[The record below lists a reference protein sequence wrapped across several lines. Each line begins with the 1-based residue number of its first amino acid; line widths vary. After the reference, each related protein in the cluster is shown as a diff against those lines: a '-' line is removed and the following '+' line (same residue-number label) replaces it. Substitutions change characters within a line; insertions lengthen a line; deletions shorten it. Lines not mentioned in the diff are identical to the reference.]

1 MSVCNHGYENNCDN
15 CRMERLS
22 AIEARERTIKGNMRP
37 VSRLT
42 TASDFYGHR
51 GIYDHFNNVCIKTWN
66 YAKRFA
72 LGSDRELLNIVTG
85 LGGETG
91 EVLDV
96 IKKEYCHT
104 DRRLEPDSYTKFKR
118 KLILELGDVL
128 YYWLMALHFFDI
140 SIEEV
145 VAGNR
150 EKLMSRHP
158 ELGQVTERFGATA
171 IK

>member
-1 MSVCNHGYENNCDN
+1 MITETYGVPRGSEEEAMAEHANGSFIGLYSHFDN
-15 CRMERLS
+15 VM
-22 AIEARERTIKGNMRP
+22 
-37 VSRLT
+37 
-42 TASDFYGHR
+42 
-51 GIYDHFNNVCIKTWN
+51 IKTWN

-96 IKKEYCHT
+96 IKKHYCHT
-104 DRRLEPDSYTKFKR
+104 DRALEDGAWQKFR
-118 KLILELGDVL
+118 TKLIYELGDVL
-128 YYWLMALHFFDI
+128 YYWLMCLNFFGI
-140 SIEEV
+140 TVEEV

-150 EKLMSRHP
+150 EKLCSRHP
-158 ELGQVTERFGATA
+158 ELGQVTERFGASA

>member
-1 MSVCNHGYENNCDN
+1 MSGYQATTPAY
-15 CRMERLS
+15 ER
-22 AIEARERTIKGNMRP
+22 
-37 VSRLT
+37 
-42 TASDFYGHR
+42 YR
-51 GIYDHFNNVCIKTWN
+51 GLYDHFNTVCIKTWN

-104 DRRLEPDSYTKFKR
+104 NKALADPHHFGFRR
-118 KLILELGDVL
+118 KLVLELGDVL
-128 YYWLMALHFFDI
+128 YYWLMCLHFFDI

-145 VAGNR
+145 VDGNR

>member
-1 MSVCNHGYENNCDN
+1 MSGYEATTPAY
-15 CRMERLS
+15 ER
-22 AIEARERTIKGNMRP
+22 
-37 VSRLT
+37 
-42 TASDFYGHR
+42 YR
-51 GIYDHFNNVCIKTWN
+51 GLYDHLNNVCIKTWN
-66 YAKRFA
+66 FAKRFA
-72 LGSDRELLNIVTG
+72 PGSDRELLNIVAG

-104 DRRLEPDSYTKFKR
+104 DRRLESDSWEQFRQFRR

>member
-1 MSVCNHGYENNCDN
+1 MSGYQATTPAY
-15 CRMERLS
+15 ER
-22 AIEARERTIKGNMRP
+22 
-37 VSRLT
+37 
-42 TASDFYGHR
+42 YR
-51 GIYDHFNNVCIKTWN
+51 GLYDHFNNVCIKTWN

-104 DRRLEPDSYTKFKR
+104 DRRLESGSWEKFRR

-128 YYWLMALHFFDI
+128 YYWLMCLHFFGI

-171 IK
+171 IR

>member
-1 MSVCNHGYENNCDN
+1 MPGMGPGIQPRPSQATTPDYE
-15 CRMERLS
+15 R
-22 AIEARERTIKGNMRP
+22 
-37 VSRLT
+37 
-42 TASDFYGHR
+42 YR
-51 GIYDHFNNVCIKTWN
+51 GLYDHFLNVMIKTWN
-66 YAKRFA
+66 YAKRYA

-96 IKKEYCHT
+96 IKKHYCHT
-104 DRRLEPDSYTKFKR
+104 DRASEPGTYAKFRTK
-118 KLILELGDVL
+118 LVYELGDVL
-128 YYWLMALHFFDI
+128 YYWLMVLHFFDI

-145 VAGNR
+145 VAGNK
-150 EKLMSRHP
+150 EKLCSRHP